1 MQINL
6 SGKRAIITGS
16 TAGIGFAIAQG
27 LANAGADVV
36 VTGRTQER
44 VDKAIA
50 TIKQEAPN
58 VNVEGVAVDL
68 GTAEGCQTLIEQQ
81 PNADILINNVGIFWS
96 SRLFE
101 VDDATW
107 QQFFDI
113 NIMSAVRLSRHYAQG
128 MRERDWGRIQF
139 ISSESG
145 INIPTEMVHYGMTK
159 SALLSVSRGLAKALS
174 GTQVTVNAI
183 LPGPT
188 RSEGVLSMIGE
199 MAEKEGI
206 SQQEMEARFV
216 KENRP
221 SSIIQRLATPEE
233 VASMSVYAAS
243 PPSQRDNGRGI
254 ACRRRYCRYPNL
266 SALLLV
272 SYQSGYGRR

>member
-1 MQINL
+1 MQIDL
-6 SGKRAIITGS
+6 SGKHAIITGS

-27 LANAGADVV
+27 LAKAGADVV
-36 VTGRTQER
+36 ITGRTQAR
-44 VDKAIA
+44 VDGAISA
-50 TIKQEAPN
+50 LKKDTPN
-58 VNVEGVAVDL
+58 AKVEGVAADL
-68 GTAEGCQTLIEQQ
+68 GTAEGCLTLIKQQ
-81 PNADILINNVGIFWS
+81 PSADILINNVGIFAPQD
-96 SRLFE
+96 FFD

-145 INIPTEMVHYGMTK
+145 INIPSEMVHYGMTK
-159 SALLSVSRGLAKALS
+159 SALLSVSRGLAKVLS

-188 RSEGVLSMIGE
+188 RSEGVIKMMEE

-206 SQQEMEARFV
+206 SQQEMEERFV

-243 PPSQRDNGRGI
+243 PQASATSGAALRVEGGI
-254 ACRRRYCRYPNL
+254 VDTL
-266 SALLLV
+266 T
-272 SYQSGYGRR
+272 

>member
-1 MQINL
+1 MQIDLN
-6 SGKRAIITGS
+6 GKHAIITGS

-27 LANAGADVV
+27 LANAGAGVV
-36 VTGRTQER
+36 ITGRTQER
-44 VDKAIA
+44 VDDAITA
-50 TIKQEAPN
+50 IKKDAPN
-58 VNVEGVAVDL
+58 AKVEGVAVDL
-68 GTAEGCQTLIEQQ
+68 GTAEGCQTLIKQQ
-81 PNADILINNVGIFWS
+81 PSADILVNNVGIFGPQDF
-96 SRLFE
+96 FE
-101 VDDATW
+101 VGDDTW
-107 QQFFDI
+107 QQFFDV
-113 NIMSAVRLSRHYAQG
+113 NVMSAVRLSRHYAKG
-128 MRERDWGRIQF
+128 MKERDWGRIQF

-188 RSEGVLSMIGE
+188 RSEGVLKMIGE
-199 MAEKEGI
+199 MAEKEGV

-216 KENRP
+216 KESRP

-243 PPSQRDNGRGI
+243 TQASATTGAALRVEGGI
-254 ACRRRYCRYPNL
+254 VDTL
-266 SALLLV
+266 T
-272 SYQSGYGRR
+272 

>member
-1 MQINL
+1 MEIDL

-36 VTGRTQER
+36 ITGRSQARIDE
-44 VDKAIA
+44 AIA
-50 TIKQEAPN
+50 AIKKDAPN
-58 VNVEGVAVDL
+58 AKAMGVAADL
-68 GTAEGCQTLIEQQ
+68 GTAEGCQTLTEQQ
-81 PNADILINNVGIFWS
+81 PSTDILINNVGIFGPQDF
-96 SRLFE
+96 FE

-107 QQFFDI
+107 QQFFDV

-128 MRERDWGRIQF
+128 MRERNWGRIQF

-145 INIPTEMVHYGMTK
+145 INIPSEMVHYGMTK
-159 SALLSVSRGLAKALS
+159 SALLSVSRGLAKVLS

-188 RSEGVLSMIGE
+188 RSEGVLNMIRE
-199 MAEKEGI
+199 MAEKEGT
-206 SQQEMEARFV
+206 SQQEVEARFV
-216 KENRP
+216 QENRP

-243 PPSQRDNGRGI
+243 TQASATTG
-254 ACRRRYCRYPNL
+254 
-266 SALLLV
+266 SALRVEGGIVDTLT
-272 SYQSGYGRR
+272 

>member
-1 MQINL
+1 MQIDL
-6 SGKRAIITGS
+6 SGKHAIITGS

-27 LANAGADVV
+27 LAKAGADVV
-36 VTGRTQER
+36 ITGRTQAR
-44 VDKAIA
+44 VDGAITA
-50 TIKQEAPN
+50 LKKDTPN
-58 VNVEGVAVDL
+58 AKVEGVAADL
-68 GTAEGCQTLIEQQ
+68 GTAEGCQTLIKQQ
-81 PNADILINNVGIFWS
+81 PSTDILINNVGIFAPQD
-96 SRLFE
+96 FFD

-107 QQFFDI
+107 QQFFDV
-113 NIMSAVRLSRHYAQG
+113 NVMSAVRLSRHYAQG

-145 INIPTEMVHYGMTK
+145 INIPSEMVHYGMTK
-159 SALLSVSRGLAKALS
+159 SALLSVSRGLAKVLS

-188 RSEGVLSMIGE
+188 RSEGVIKMMGE

-206 SQQEMEARFV
+206 SQQEMEERFV

-233 VASMSVYAAS
+233 VASMSIYAAS
-243 PPSQRDNGRGI
+243 PQASATTGAALRVEGGI
-254 ACRRRYCRYPNL
+254 VDTL
-266 SALLLV
+266 T
-272 SYQSGYGRR
+272 

>member
-1 MQINL
+1 MHIDL

-27 LANAGADVV
+27 LANAGAHVV
-36 VTGRTQER
+36 VTGRTQAR
-44 VDKAIA
+44 VNDAIA
-50 TIKQEAPN
+50 ALKNATPN
-58 VNVEGVAVDL
+58 AKVEGVAADL
-68 GTAEGCQTLIEQQ
+68 GTAEGCRTLIKQQ
-81 PNADILINNVGIFWS
+81 PSADILINNVGIFGPQD
-96 SRLFE
+96 FFD

-145 INIPTEMVHYGMTK
+145 INIPSEMVHYGMTK
-159 SALLSVSRGLAKALS
+159 SALLSVSRGLAKVLS

-188 RSEGVLSMIGE
+188 RSEGVLKMIGE

-206 SQQEMEARFV
+206 SQQEMEERFV
-216 KENRP
+216 QENRP

-243 PPSQRDNGRGI
+243 PQASATTGAALRVEGGI
-254 ACRRRYCRYPNL
+254 VDTL
-266 SALLLV
+266 T
-272 SYQSGYGRR
+272 

>member
-6 SGKRAIITGS
+6 SGKHAIITGS

-27 LANAGADVV
+27 LAQAGADVV
-36 VTGRTQER
+36 ITGRSQER
-44 VDKAIA
+44 IDKAISA
-50 TIKQEAPN
+50 IKKDAPGAN
-58 VNVEGVAVDL
+58 IQGVAADL

-81 PNADILINNVGIFWS
+81 PNADILINNVGIFGPQDF
-96 SRLFE
+96 FE

-113 NIMSAVRLSRHYAQG
+113 NIMSAVRLTRHYAQG

-139 ISSESG
+139 LSSESG
-145 INIPTEMVHYGMTK
+145 INIPTEMVHYGVTK
-159 SALLSVSRGLAKALS
+159 SALLAVSRGLAKLLS

-188 RSEGVLSMIGE
+188 RSEGVINMISE
-199 MAEKEGI
+199 MAEKEGV

-221 SSIIQRLATPEE
+221 TSIIQRLATPEE

-243 PPSQRDNGRGI
+243 PQASATTGAALRVEGGI
-254 ACRRRYCRYPNL
+254 VDTL
-266 SALLLV
+266 T
-272 SYQSGYGRR
+272 

>member
-1 MQINL
+1 MQIDLN
-6 SGKRAIITGS
+6 GKHAIITGS

-27 LANAGADVV
+27 LANAGANVV
-36 VTGRTQER
+36 VTGRTQAR
-44 VDKAIA
+44 VDDAIA
-50 TIKQEAPN
+50 AIKKATPN
-58 VNVEGVAVDL
+58 AKVEGVAADL
-68 GTAEGCQTLIEQQ
+68 GTAEGCQALIKQQ
-81 PNADILINNVGIFWS
+81 PSTDILINNVGIFAPQD
-96 SRLFE
+96 FFD

-145 INIPTEMVHYGMTK
+145 INIPSEMVHYGMTK
-159 SALLSVSRGLAKALS
+159 SALLSVSRGLAKVLS

-188 RSEGVLSMIGE
+188 RSEGVLNMIGE
-199 MAEKEGI
+199 MAEKEGT
-206 SQQEMEARFV
+206 SQQEMEERFV
-216 KENRP
+216 QENRP

-243 PPSQRDNGRGI
+243 PQASATTGAALRVEGGI
-254 ACRRRYCRYPNL
+254 VDTL
-266 SALLLV
+266 T
-272 SYQSGYGRR
+272 